1 MNIRGSYSGIESYV
15 TVNRYKKKKRKM
27 RGIFFIALVSI
38 IICFMGIKN
47 LVTKDTINLS
57 DERIIYYIDE
67 TDKVSEGILQ
77 LSWQEIAAIDL
88 ALNSGEVEVNND
100 EEVKKIAES
109 FFKYDKENNIAGIK
123 NFKEVIEEL
132 GLKNKEKEEA
142 NKYLIKIKNN
152 LLNRELVKDSSK
164 KKFISNIVEDAKKS
178 YEEYGVLPS
187 VTIAQAI
194 LESAW
199 GESTLSSEHN
209 NLFGIKADER
219 WNGEKVNMKTKENYE
234 DEIQDYFRVYKSY
247 ESSVEDHAKFLSEN
261 SRYRDNGIFDKKT
274 YKGQAQA
281 LEDAGYATAKNEEG
295 ELIYADL
302 LINVIKNNNLM
313 LYDTEVQR

>member
-1 MNIRGSYSGIESYV
+1 MNIRGSYSGIESYI
-15 TVNRYKKKKRKM
+15 TVNRYKKKKMKM

-38 IICFMGIKN
+38 IICFMVIKN

-67 TDKVSEGILQ
+67 TDKVSEGSLQ

-88 ALNSGEVEVNND
+88 ALNSGEVEVSND
-100 EEVKKIAES
+100 EEVKKISES
-109 FFKYDKENNIAGIK
+109 FFKYDKENNISGIK
-123 NFKEVIEEL
+123 NFKDVIEEL
-132 GLKNKEKEEA
+132 GLKTKEKEEA
-142 NKYLIKIKNN
+142 NKYLIKIENN

-164 KKFISNIVEDAKKS
+164 KRFISNIVEDAKKS
-178 YEEYGVLPS
+178 YEEYGILPS

-219 WNGEKVNMKTKENYE
+219 WDGEKVNMKTKENYE
-234 DEIQDYFRVYKSY
+234 DEIHDYFRVYKSY
-247 ESSVEDHAKFLSEN
+247 ESSVEDHGKFLSEN

>member
-15 TVNRYKKKKRKM
+15 TVNRYKKKKIKM
-27 RGIFFIALVSI
+27 RGIFFITLVSI

-47 LVTKDTINLS
+47 LVSKDTINLS

-67 TDKVSEGILQ
+67 TDKVSEGSLQ

-88 ALNSGEVEVNND
+88 ALNSGEVELSND
-100 EEVKKIAES
+100 EEVKRIAES
-109 FFKYDKENNIAGIK
+109 FLKYDKENNISGIK
-123 NFKEVIEEL
+123 NFKDVIEEL

-142 NKYLIKIKNN
+142 NKYLLKIENN
-152 LLNRELVKDSSK
+152 ILNRELVKDRSK

-178 YEEYGVLPS
+178 YEEYGILPS

-219 WNGEKVNMKTKENYE
+219 WNGKKVNMKTKENYE
-234 DEIQDYFRVYKSY
+234 DEIQDYFRVYNSY
-247 ESSVEDHAKFLSEN
+247 ESSIEDHGKFLSEN